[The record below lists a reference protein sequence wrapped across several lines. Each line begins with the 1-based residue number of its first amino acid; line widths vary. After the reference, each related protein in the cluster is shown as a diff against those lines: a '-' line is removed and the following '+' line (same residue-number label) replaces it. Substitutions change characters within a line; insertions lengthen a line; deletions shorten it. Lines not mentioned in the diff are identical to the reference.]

1 MELLAVGENSDGVFF
16 ENSRTTFATISD
28 GSSNTVLVGE
38 RSGELN
44 LTGFTGSSGEE
55 FFNSSWI
62 GIVEGSLH
70 TGWRVVGWTGEPP
83 NNLPTS
89 EVHFHGYAQFNSNHP
104 GTTNFSFCDG
114 STHGISDG
122 VDFEVFRAL
131 GSTNGGE
138 VVGEY

>member
-1 MELLAVGENSDGVFF
+1 MLAVSESATGIFY
-16 ENSRTTFATISD
+16 ENSRTTFATIAD
-28 GSSNTVLVGE
+28 GSSNTVMVGE

-44 LTGFTGSSGEE
+44 LTGFRGSGGES

-62 GIVEGSLH
+62 GVVTDSSH
-70 TGWRVVGWTGEPP
+70 AGWRVVGWTGEPP
-83 NNLPTS
+83 KNLPTS

-104 GTTNFSFCDG
+104 GITNFSFCDG

-122 VDFEVFRAL
+122 IDPAVFKAL

-138 VVGEY
+138 VVGDY